1 MNDIEEYF
9 TYIQKEG
16 LNGLL
21 PQNMP
26 DNILDRMIEQIDA
39 IDTDSDDTSIV
50 TLFLAVLSI
59 HKGKVITK
67 DGESIM
73 RIKFEPAEELIEKL
87 DNYKISLSMEYMRR
101 LKKIFI
107 PINNLPTLDNILNS
121 DREVK
126 ISVIG

>member
-126 ISVIG
+126 LSVIG